1 MTSNSGS
8 IGNPIYNM
16 LENINEKEKNP
27 DLNTMHQAMSD
38 DVIYVDCL
46 DQATASGSPSG
57 DADIVSQQPSG
68 SKGRARGGKRKKRR
82 NWRSQRMLAANRKTA
97 CTKKGKRV
105 QTKYHCD
112 ALRPTL
118 NVYCGRTQ
126 GVLFKEEMKKGVRE
140 KCIMVRKTGDPNEKC
155 YTLSEFEVQG
165 GYGRSKNWKNSIRCC
180 CCKQMLKTLIKAG
193 KLPKLP
199 HFRKGKGKA
208 PVHQASRVQPS
219 DVDGLDQAT
228 ASTAPGSPS
237 GDADILLQQPS
248 GSKASNQRTDIPN
261 SLHRTQKQ
269 LLDYITRLQDTMN
282 DLKQAL
288 DMSDVKRQM
297 TGIYQQSLTLK
308 TSVEKMMKTRVPEEP
323 QP

>member
-1 MTSNSGS
+1 MTSNLGS

-27 DLNTMHQAMSD
+27 DLNTMHQDMSD

-82 NWRSQRMLAANRKTA
+82 NWRSQRMLAASRKTA

-105 QTKYHCD
+105 QTKYHWNTF
-112 ALRPTL
+112 RPTL
-118 NVYCGRTQ
+118 NVYCGRTT

-140 KCIMVRKTGDPNEKC
+140 KCITVQKTGDPNAKW
-155 YTLSEFEVQG
+155 YTLSEFEVLG
-165 GYGRSKNWKNSIRCC
+165 GYGRSKNWKISIRCC

-219 DVDGLDQAT
+219 DVDGLGQAT

-248 GSKASNQRTDIPN
+248 GSKASNQRTDIPS
-261 SLHRTQKQ
+261 SLHRT
-269 LLDYITRLQDTMN
+269 RLQVTMH

-297 TGIYQQSLTLK
+297 TDIYNQSLTLK
-308 TSVEKMMKTRVPEEP
+308 TSVEKMMKT
-323 QP
+323 